1 MSIRSDNNNYNN
13 HDVAVHQPYPYCT
26 DGSMALLTTPPQ
38 LLVPDMYSSVH
49 TNQAIHLPP
58 HASLERIDQT
68 SILSH
73 SVITPQSI
81 SPVESHAPTFPRSG
95 SYYEEGVVKFE
106 RSEIT
111 APSSVVAGQSPRLV
125 DLLLP
130 GTDHRAPLG
139 EYQDFRNQYEAFYQP
154 TGLTPPADLADDIEE
169 IPRNWNYLPSP
180 VSSNSSAESTDRQIP
195 PQIQIKLCSP
205 EDITGRFDRDT
216 CGVLSVKDGPTENPW
231 RTLVWPLAHNC
242 PALYHAIA
250 SLTSFHQSAQFP
262 PMRIQGIDHMHTA
275 VHALATGLQDMRF
288 DAAISTTLVLAFAES
303 WDIHIRTGIDHIKG
317 AKVLINQALIQHRHT
332 PRQGKEWMR
341 LKFLCNTWIYMDVI
355 ARLTSADDDESNDVD
370 AIYDSIYPT
379 GEREASLDPLMGCAH
394 SLFPIIGRIANLV
407 RKLRKSTQ
415 DCSDLVAQAIGLKR
429 QLEEWT
435 PPSHIENPE
444 DQTTSPRDSIKTAR
458 AYQYATLLYLHQ
470 AFPSIPSM
478 PALVLAKRVLCELGA
493 VEPSSRTSIVH
504 IYPLMAAG
512 CEVISQEERAWVEKR
527 WRLLSS
533 RMRLGI
539 IDKSLT
545 VTKEVWDRRD
555 AYSARCDT
563 LETTQMGS
571 TRRTDPRKRSFD
583 RHLESQD
590 DDACW
595 LESPPKR
602 ATPHLNIQRQN
613 SISELFEQERRR
625 HDILSEDAFELLD
638 PEFTVTGRLHWLG
651 VMRDWKWEGK
661 HSQQLS
667 TCPPTN
673 CYSTTWLNF
682 FDKSSILKGT

>member
-1 MSIRSDNNNYNN
+1 MRSGNNNYND
-13 HDVAVHQPYPYCT
+13 HEVSVRQPYAYCT

-38 LLVPDMYSSVH
+38 LLIPDMYKSVH
-49 TNQAIHLPP
+49 TNQTVHLAL
-58 HASLERIDQT
+58 HAPLESIDQT
-68 SILSH
+68 STLSPF
-73 SVITPQSI
+73 VITPQSI
-81 SPVESHAPTFPRSG
+81 SPVESHAPTYQRSG
-95 SYYEEGVVKFE
+95 KCFEEGVVKFE

-111 APSSVVAGQSPRLV
+111 APSSVAAGQSPRLV

-139 EYQDFRNQYEAFYQP
+139 EYQDFRNQYETFYKP
-154 TGLTPPADLADDIEE
+154 TGLTPPADHADDIEE
-169 IPRNWNYLPSP
+169 IPRNWDYLPSP
-180 VSSNSSAESTDRQIP
+180 VSSNSSAESADRQIP
-195 PQIQIKLCSP
+195 PQIPNRLCSP
-205 EDITGRFDRDT
+205 ENITGRFDRDT
-216 CGVLSVKDGPTENPW
+216 CGVLSVKNGPTENPW

-332 PRQGKEWMR
+332 PWQGKEWMR

-355 ARLTSADDDESNDVD
+355 ARLTSSDDDESNDVD

-379 GEREASLDPLMGCAH
+379 GKREASLDPLMGCAH
-394 SLFPIIGRIANLV
+394 SLFPIIGRVANLV

-415 DCSDLVAQAIGLKR
+415 DCSELVAQAIGLKR

-444 DQTTSPRDSIKTAR
+444 DQTTSPRDSVKTAT

-470 AFPSIPSM
+470 AFPNIPSM
-478 PALVLAKRVLCELGA
+478 PSLVLAKRVLCELGA

-555 AYSARCDT
+555 AHSARFNT
-563 LETTQMGS
+563 FEA
-571 TRRTDPRKRSFD
+571 TRTGNTRHIDPRKRSFD
-583 RHLESQD
+583 ILLDSRD
-590 DDACW
+590 DNACW
-595 LESPPKR
+595 LGSPPKR
-602 ATPHLNIQRQN
+602 AAPNSNIQRQN

-625 HDILSEDAFELLD
+625 HEILSEDAFELLGS
-638 PEFTVTGRLHWLG
+638 EFTVTGRLHWLG

-661 HSQQLS
+661 PPQQLS
-667 TCPPTN
+667 TCPITK
-673 CYSTTWLNF
+673 CYSTSWLKLFIKF
-682 FDKSSILKGT
+682 FTLNGT